1 MQRRIKKTDDGIEI
15 GDTIPDAVGV
25 QKQKR
30 KKKVPSKNQTTDIG
44 TPVIAAPTVPEAQ
57 EPNNRRVLLWSIV
70 GVIGI
75 LIIGVWVAL
84 FRWNV
89 QGVMDEG
96 ATKSSE
102 KMRNELEKTVQEF
115 QQNFSSITTL
125 IEERF
130 AKEKKSTDGTTT
142 LSPDAVKELEERLRN
157 TATEKTATTHTVNF
171 DLKTWQLYTSERPR
185 MQARYPGGWILDT
198 RVIGGERLAA
208 FTRYTSNGTIEGM
221 SELFIDVRANPE
233 RKTLKQFY
241 TEANRTNLY
250 QAARGGTETV
260 YVDGIRAV
268 TFHDVAQVFPS
279 TIVSV
284 RQGVTIFEFSILGTD
299 EEHKKILQTLLTTVH
314 LSK

>member
-1 MQRRIKKTDDGIEI
+1 MSRRIKKIYDGIEI
-15 GDTIPDAVGV
+15 RDTTQDVVVV
-25 QKQKR
+25 QKPKR
-30 KKKVPSKNQTTDIG
+30 KRKVSTKTKIPTMEA
-44 TPVIAAPTVPEAQ
+44 PVIVAAALPEGGQ

-70 GVIGI
+70 SVIGVA
-75 LIIGVWVAL
+75 IIGVWILL

-96 ATKSSE
+96 AIKSSVA
-102 KMRNELEKTVQEF
+102 MRDELGKTVQEF

-130 AKEKKSTDGTTT
+130 AKEKKSADGTTT

-157 TATEKTATTHTVNF
+157 TATEKTATTEGINF
-171 DLKTWQLYTSERPR
+171 DIKTWQLYTSESPR
-185 MQARYPGGWILDT
+185 IQARYPLGWALDT
-198 RVIGGERLAA
+198 KSIGGERVAA
-208 FTRYTSNGTIEGM
+208 FTRYTSNGTTGGI
-221 SELFIDVRANPE
+221 SELFIDVRTNPE

-268 TFHDVAQVFPS
+268 AFHDVAQVFPS

-284 RQGVTIFEFSILGTD
+284 RQGTFIFEFSILGTD
-299 EEHKKILQTLLTTVH
+299 EEHKKILQTFLTTVR
-314 LSK
+314 LK

>member
-1 MQRRIKKTDDGIEI
+1 M
-15 GDTIPDAVGV
+15 
-25 QKQKR
+25 
-30 KKKVPSKNQTTDIG
+30 
-44 TPVIAAPTVPEAQ
+44 
-57 EPNNRRVLLWSIV
+57 
-70 GVIGI
+70 
-75 LIIGVWVAL
+75 
-84 FRWNV
+84 
-89 QGVMDEG
+89 
-96 ATKSSE
+96 
-102 KMRNELEKTVQEF
+102 
-115 QQNFSSITTL
+115 
-125 IEERF
+125 
-130 AKEKKSTDGTTT
+130 
-142 LSPDAVKELEERLRN
+142 
-157 TATEKTATTHTVNF
+157 
-171 DLKTWQLYTSERPR
+171 
-185 MQARYPGGWILDT
+185 
-198 RVIGGERLAA
+198 IGGERLAA